1 MRAHTPPRVA
11 YSRRQIRD
19 SSGFLVLAGRDVIGA
34 VTPKD
39 THWQWA
45 AHRADGYGPTA
56 TGTARTAKEAEAA
69 LKVAA
74 GKEIA

>member
-1 MRAHTPPRVA
+1 MTFT
-11 YSRRQIRD
+11 RRQIRD
-19 SSGFLVLAGRDVIGA
+19 SSGFLVLQGRDVIGA

-39 THWQWA
+39 HHWQWA

-69 LKVAA
+69 LKAA
-74 GKEIA
+74 SQQPHLAA